1 MKSNQGRPRRTGL
14 ALAGVVVAAI
24 TGLVGTDARAERVLT
39 LWSHW
44 ADHETKVAFV
54 ETAARKLE
62 ERHPDVKVKITWYQ
76 KNPLYAALQSALRA
90 GKGPDV
96 FYLDPDRTEYID
108 NGLLLALDDGIAWD
122 NVYSWARNA
131 WTHGGRTWGFPL
143 ESSTVEWYYNKDMMK
158 SLGVDLSNPDAQL
171 SQSEFLDLV
180 KRARSEGITPIAQG
194 IGDRPYPGAYV
205 THEMLL
211 KKLGVDDY
219 GKLLNGELPFDDP
232 RVMEVLEFVEAL
244 VDAGAYPK
252 SFATLKLG
260 ESHYYFHTKPGA
272 LIFPVG
278 SWYTSRAFNPPDK
291 GGQPE
296 DFPLGVMNAP
306 VPDGA
311 ACPRCKTNSVGGS
324 MVVNA
329 ATKHPDLAKELLNI
343 MATPEMGTMWL
354 TTVLVQ
360 TGVKADT
367 GKISGK
373 YKPYFTELLA
383 VNENAEYFFGSPL
396 QFFKGKCRQTYEQA
410 INSGLPAGI
419 IDAEEA
425 AKLMNASC
433 FKG

>member
-1 MKSNQGRPRRTGL
+1 MDGTIRRRRRGFGA
-14 ALAGVVVAAI
+14 ALAALLTATATTAAQ
-24 TGLVGTDARAERVLT
+24 AERELT

-44 ADHETKVAFV
+44 ADHQTKVAFV

-108 NGLLLALDDGIAWD
+108 NGLLLQLDDGIDWN
-122 NVYSWARNA
+122 NVYDWARGA
-131 WTHGGRTWGFPL
+131 WMHDGKTWGFPL
-143 ESSTVEWYYNKDMMK
+143 ESSTVEWYYNKDMMQ
-158 SLGVDLSNPDAQL
+158 SLGVDLADPDAQL
-171 SQSEFLDLV
+171 AEADFLALV
-180 KRARSEGITPIAQG
+180 EKARAAGITPVSQG

-205 THEMLL
+205 THEMWL
-211 KKLGVDDY
+211 KKLGLEDY
-219 GKLLNGELPFDDP
+219 AKLLDGELSFTDP
-232 RVMEVLEFVEAL
+232 RVLGVMQMVEGW
-244 VDAGAYPK
+244 VKAGMYPK
-252 SFATLKLG
+252 SFSTLKLG

-291 GGQPE
+291 GGQPD

-343 MATPEMGTMWL
+343 MATPEMGTLWL
-354 TTVLVQ
+354 TTILVQ

-367 GKISGK
+367 GKIAGK

-419 IDAEEA
+419 IDADEA

-433 FKG
+433 FKGG